1 MLCFRFHWLLTISAL
16 LRRQPHPDVH
26 LHGDGVRDGGDD
38 DGSVDGDLQMNRNK
52 IIFNL
57 IKIIKI
63 ILYSFI
69 FCIKKTFHSWTKS
82 PRKKAI

>member
-52 IIFNL
+52 NIFKNA
-57 IKIIKI
+57 
-63 ILYSFI
+63 
-69 FCIKKTFHSWTKS
+69 CIKNQGTKV
-82 PRKKAI
+82 PEKKAI